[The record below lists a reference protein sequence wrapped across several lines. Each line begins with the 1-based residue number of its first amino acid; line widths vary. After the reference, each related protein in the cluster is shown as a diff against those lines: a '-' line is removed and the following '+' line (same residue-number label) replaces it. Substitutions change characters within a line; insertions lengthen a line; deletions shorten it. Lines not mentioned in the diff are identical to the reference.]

1 MVFLTVMLLI
11 GTVFI
16 LPTVLKPQGGVKRLL
31 DVAAVGEMLI
41 LSQVLPVNDMLRSAV
56 LVAAMLYAVV
66 PIITYLQQ
74 KKSLKGGTRHA
85 TGGGPIRKG

>member
-16 LPTVLKPQGGVKRLL
+16 LPTVLKPQGGVKQLL
-31 DVAAVGEMLI
+31 DVATVGEMLI

-74 KKSLKGGTRHA
+74 KKSLEGGTRHA